1 MRALK
6 MRSVVASQLL
16 PMLSSKFDN
25 QLRAIIEADSFTA
38 TQEVS
43 VNNEQKGLSSSPPQ
57 CLTALHT
64 IKSSKV
70 ECIGLQSFA
79 SSTTFTWS
87 LTNWLPLLQPSQQ
100 LFTGKKLPQP
110 ARFRKCFPRVL
121 RVLKH
126 GFVCYRNK
134 QTFLVGKNELNV
146 MVPIL
151 INRDVFKPSY
161 NDLTCRSRSKS

>member
-79 SSTTFTWS
+79 SSTTFTW
-87 LTNWLPLLQPSQQ
+87 LLADQLPLFQASRQ
-100 LFTGKKLPQP
+100 LFAEEMLPQP
-110 ARFRKCFPRVL
+110 AGGRKCFPRVHWIP
-121 RVLKH
+121 KH
-126 GFVCYRNK
+126 NFYALGINK
-134 QTFLVGKNELNV
+134 
-146 MVPIL
+146 L
-151 INRDVFKPSY
+151 ISHWQKCVTYNGSY
-161 NDLTCRSRSKS
+161 FD